1 LQISHNRSLDGVLD
15 ELHNKR
21 LTEAGSLDMLEASD
35 SDGEGERYRG
45 ANLALPGA
53 ERGAD
58 GSSRRTREE
67 ARSTCV
73 RFSPTGREWAACTT
87 DGLLLYSLDE
97 AAVFDPSD
105 LDETVTPEAVQVGWG
120 SLEVVVVVALL
131 MSLHLNE
138 RELRE
143 KAVDAVPLSEVPLT
157 AKAVPAPYALRLL
170 GVVADRLTHSPRLE
184 FHLTWSLSTLQAH
197 GGFLRGLAASDSRA

>member
-1 LQISHNRSLDGVLD
+1 SLDGVLD

-105 LDETVTPEAVQVGWG
+105 LDETVTPEAVQDAIGRKEWAK
-120 SLEVVVVVALL
+120 ALL